1 MSAIEPLL
9 KKGLNVLS
17 KFGINFETKPEDAGL
32 VRLLEGISHI
42 DKPRVLAIAR
52 TAQYIGVFNEAVNEN
67 IDAVNY
73 SDRYKDINKIFDS
86 IISDAQTR
94 FNQAES
100 DNELSYTE
108 KLRNFCVDITK
119 GSIHDRFEEIRK
131 LYKDVTFDTEEQIKK
146 EKETIEAYTSFRFA
160 VKNASIVSDE
170 VVKIQKRNLEKIQ
183 EAYEASSTLLEKYQ
197 KRKVIDA
204 VEKGKLELARDKAR
218 DEFKKQDS
226 DYNLVIKTS
235 LVLSQLYDGGD
246 AVYAKSSQITEA
258 KVLQHQNLVT
268 TYTLASTIITG
279 LDNAINA
286 LLGLHEA
293 TEVSKETREVMNRG
307 LEFLAKTGNQV
318 MLDAVKEATRPTL
331 EPAAIKQLF
340 DSLADAQKK
349 SYAIISEQR
358 ALSLKAREEI
368 SDYAIKTASEIADIT
383 DKYIKGELKSTPV
396 EEKPKELTA

>member
-1 MSAIEPLL
+1 MVTQMSAIEPLL

-67 IDAVNY
+67 ID
-73 SDRYKDINKIFDS
+73 KIFDS

-235 LVLSQLYDGGD
+235 LNCVF
-246 AVYAKSSQITEA
+246 V
-258 KVLQHQNLVT
+258 
-268 TYTLASTIITG
+268 
-279 LDNAINA
+279 
-286 LLGLHEA
+286 
-293 TEVSKETREVMNRG
+293 
-307 LEFLAKTGNQV
+307 F
-318 MLDAVKEATRPTL
+318 
-331 EPAAIKQLF
+331 
-340 DSLADAQKK
+340 
-349 SYAIISEQR
+349 
-358 ALSLKAREEI
+358 
-368 SDYAIKTASEIADIT
+368 
-383 DKYIKGELKSTPV
+383 
-396 EEKPKELTA
+396 